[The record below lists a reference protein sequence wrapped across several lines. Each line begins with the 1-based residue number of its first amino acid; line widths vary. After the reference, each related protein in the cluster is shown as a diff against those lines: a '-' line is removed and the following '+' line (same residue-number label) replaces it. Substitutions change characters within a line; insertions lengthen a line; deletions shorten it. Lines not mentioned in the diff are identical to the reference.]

1 VLLFRQE
8 MDVRKGILSLEYG
21 VPRVAGIKGEER

>member
-1 VLLFRQE
+1 